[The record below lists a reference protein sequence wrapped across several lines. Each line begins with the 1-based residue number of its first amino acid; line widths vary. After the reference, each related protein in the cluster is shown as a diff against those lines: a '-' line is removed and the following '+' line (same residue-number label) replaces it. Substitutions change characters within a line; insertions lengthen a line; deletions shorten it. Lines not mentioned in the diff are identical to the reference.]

1 MTTKKDLK
9 LWDNELHELAK
20 RFGEGDKTEWLTEY
34 IDLKQKILDGCTLG
48 RYANGLQIA
57 DTIIDGF
64 GGYEYL
70 AVLFA
75 KMKILNDAMRGF
87 IELEERE

>member
-1 MTTKKDLK
+1 MTTRKELEK
-9 LWDNELHELAK
+9 WDGELHELAK
-20 RFGEGDKTEWLTEY
+20 RFGDGDKTEWLLEY
-34 IDLKQKILDGCTLG
+34 IDFKQKILDGCNLS

-57 DTIIDGF
+57 DTILYGF

-75 KMKILNDAMRGF
+75 KMKLLDDAMRGI
-87 IELEERE
+87 IEQEGDK